1 MQNVS
6 CIVEKKTGLLE
17 LTLLGNNGIIVT
29 MVTSNYRII
38 DLYTF
43 HWYEKI

>member
-1 MQNVS
+1 MLNVS

-17 LTLLGNNGIIVT
+17 FTLLGNNGII
-29 MVTSNYRII
+29 VTSNYRII